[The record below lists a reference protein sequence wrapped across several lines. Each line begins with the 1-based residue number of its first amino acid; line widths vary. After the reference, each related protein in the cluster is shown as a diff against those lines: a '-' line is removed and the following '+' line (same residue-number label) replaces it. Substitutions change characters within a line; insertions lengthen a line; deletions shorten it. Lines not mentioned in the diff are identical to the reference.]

1 MTDLTAANAW
11 TARLWALTADVELS
25 THQTPT
31 NLDRIRDAVLAG
43 ADRTVQPEYRP
54 VPASHVARLEAMAE
68 RLESEDAPLM
78 DLVRRSVS
86 STLGFARALSDRSA
100 DAITSYGTA
109 EYGSPTKDLIARAE
123 EVLAGPA
130 VTAVADDEEPTID
143 AVGLAGVVEQ
153 VLGRLGVEGWTAVVR
168 DHMSARMAVASAARE
183 VRIRADA
190 TVTPTQLRGLV
201 VHEVGTH
208 VLRADEGARQ
218 PLQMLARGLP
228 GYLETEE
235 GLATHHEAQVDPRP
249 ARLRTFALRVLAADA
264 ALHGGFADVMARLTD
279 HTSPA
284 AAFPIGLRAK
294 RGMADL
300 TVPGSPLKDVVY
312 LRGLLSVGAHLA
324 AHPDDHALLM
334 AGKLGLGDL
343 DTARALQAEGLLSVP
358 APRVQHL
365 LEEARQPDR
374 PWNR

>member
-1 MTDLTAANAW
+1 MTDLTAANTW
-11 TARLWALTADVELS
+11 TARLWALTADVDLS

-31 NLDRIRDAVLAG
+31 NRDRIRDAILAG
-43 ADRTVQPEYRP
+43 AARPVQPEYVP
-54 VPASHVARLEAMAE
+54 VPSSHVARLAAMAE
-68 RLESEDAPLM
+68 RLGSEEAPLM
-78 DLVRRSVS
+78 GLVRRSVS

-109 EYGSPTKDLIARAE
+109 EYGSPTEDLIARAE
-123 EVLAGPA
+123 EALAGPA
-130 VTAVADDEEPTID
+130 GTAADVREATID
-143 AVGLAGVVEQ
+143 AVGLAGIVER
-153 VLGRLGVEGWTAVVR
+153 VLVRLGVDGWTAVVR

-208 VLRADEGARQ
+208 VLRADDGARQ

-264 ALHGGFADVMARLTD
+264 ALHGGIADVMARLTD

-284 AAFPIGLRAK
+284 AAFPIALRAK

-300 TVPGSPLKDVVY
+300 TIPGSPLKDVVY

-324 AHPDDHALLM
+324 ANPDDHALLM

-358 APRVQHL
+358 APRVLQL
-365 LEEARQPDR
+365 LEEARQPDP
-374 PWNR
+374 PWNG